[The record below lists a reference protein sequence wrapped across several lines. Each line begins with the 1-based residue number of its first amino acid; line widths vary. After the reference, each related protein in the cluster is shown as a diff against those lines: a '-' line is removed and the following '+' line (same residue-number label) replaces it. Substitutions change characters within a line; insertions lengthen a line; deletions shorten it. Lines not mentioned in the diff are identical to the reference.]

1 VFEVPSRECGK
12 ESSTR
17 FKCRV
22 FVSRIVSGFKCIQ
35 RFRFYVAERHVTPLL
50 VMDLSNLPEAL
61 PAMLTKYAD
70 VDFLV
75 KKPAFE

>member
-1 VFEVPSRECGK
+1 MPSRECGK

-22 FVSRIVSGFKCIQ
+22 FVSRIVSGLECIQ

-50 VMDLSNLPEAL
+50 VMDLSNLPDAP
-61 PAMLTKYAD
+61 PAVLTRYAD
-70 VDFLV
+70 VDLLV
-75 KKPAFE
+75 KKPAFG